1 MEAEIG
7 LDVYTCTC
15 KLPIE
20 IFPSPRQESFII
32 KVSGIYPKV
41 PEDFNCI
48 SEFSNC
54 STFWT
59 FYVLSPKVFHPKC
72 HHHQYFYL
80 QNQSQK
86 FENWRKCITVIITWT
101 LNNYFSLI
109 NWFKFTY
116 FLKLWQ
122 NCSMDMSR
130 DQDNCSWPLFNLHVS

>member
-54 STFWT
+54 STF
-59 FYVLSPKVFHPKC
+59 
-72 HHHQYFYL
+72 
-80 QNQSQK
+80 
-86 FENWRKCITVIITWT
+86 
-101 LNNYFSLI
+101 
-109 NWFKFTY
+109 
-116 FLKLWQ
+116 
-122 NCSMDMSR
+122 
-130 DQDNCSWPLFNLHVS
+130 